1 MSGYPRVLVGTD
13 GSADATAAVRIGG
26 RLAAGLGVPLE
37 LITVWGGDRDE
48 NWAKTVLAEAEAV
61 ARDAGAAEAQV
72 SLRPVSGNAPDVLL
86 DAANANPG
94 ALVVVGSAGLAKA
107 SSRLVASTSN
117 KLTHHSLADVL
128 FAKDPA
134 PSIWN
139 FVALATDGS
148 ETSHKA
154 VRRGLELAAA
164 LNAKAHLVTAAKS
177 EDAGQEVLESTWRA
191 LDLGSQPVHVELDVL
206 VDSQPASAIVLNGWK
221 YELVAIGNRGMSGP
235 LRLLG
240 SVANKITH
248 ELKSNLL
255 LVNTTRA

>member
-1 MSGYPRVLVGTD
+1 MTGYPRVLVGTD

-26 RLAAGLGVPLE
+26 RLAGGLRVPLE
-37 LITVWGGDRDE
+37 LVTVWGGDRDE
-48 NWAKTVLAEAEAV
+48 SWAKTVLAEADAI
-61 ARDAGAAEAQV
+61 ARDAGAAEV

-86 DAANANPG
+86 DAANENPD

-177 EDAGQEVLESTWRA
+177 EDAGQELLESTWQA
-191 LDLGSQPVHVELDVL
+191 LDLGNQPVEVELDVL
-206 VDSQPASAIVLNGWK
+206 VDPQPASAIVLNGWK

-255 LVNTTRA
+255 LVNTTRS